1 MIYFC
6 TIHSII
12 KCQLLHGIYYA
23 CCFRTTVKPKNL
35 GLTTLSTGCY
45 GSHRDV
51 TPVTCP
57 STHVH
62 GKTRTQS
69 SQRRPATAPKW
80 KITPMTTDKG
90 TDHEMLWQQPNRTT
104 MLRSKNGLLV

>member
-51 TPVTCP
+51 TPGYLPKHTCP
-57 STHVH
+57 WQDSYSVVP
-62 GKTRTQS
+62 KTTCNSPQVENNPNDYRQGNRS
-69 SQRRPATAPKW
+69 RNAVAAT
-80 KITPMTTDKG
+80 
-90 TDHEMLWQQPNRTT
+90 EPNDNAQ
-104 MLRSKNGLLV
+104 K